1 MAIGPTI
8 IMHSYIVILHKAQ
21 QSRPSASIGHSL
33 MMRFLLLF
41 ALLSIFFLL
50 LSQNLVSSHGA
61 LCTALA
67 AFLDGSPHY
76 TGALQILQY
85 NAIRCIQMNHVL
97 LEFLHSKQTEEEAI
111 LKADEMVTVAERQQ
125 EGRAYAII
133 A

>member
-21 QSRPSASIGHSL
+21 QSRSSASIGHSL

-61 LCTALA
+61 LCTAT
-67 AFLDGSPHY
+67 GSISGWFTP
-76 TGALQILQY
+76 LQELYKYFNTMQY
-85 NAIRCIQMNHVL
+85 AVYR
-97 LEFLHSKQTEEEAI
+97 
-111 LKADEMVTVAERQQ
+111 
-125 EGRAYAII
+125 
-133 A
+133 

>member
-21 QSRPSASIGHSL
+21 QSRSSASIGHSL

-61 LCTALA
+61 LCTAT
-67 AFLDGSPHY
+67 GSISGWFTPLYRSFTNTSIQCNTLY
-76 TGALQILQY
+76 TDESRVARVP
-85 NAIRCIQMNHVL
+85 A
-97 LEFLHSKQTEEEAI
+97 
-111 LKADEMVTVAERQQ
+111 LKAD
-125 EGRAYAII
+125 GRRGHSESRRNGHSGRKATGR
-133 A
+133 